1 MSLFSCNHSSTIT
14 LTTLTLEQTRF
25 KNVHG
30 IEKITFATTNR
41 EPNYIPQN
49 YNTKTKVNKNNFF
62 KRNTYYQNAS
72 LT

>member
-1 MSLFSCNHSSTIT
+1 
-14 LTTLTLEQTRF
+14 LEQTRF

-49 YNTKTKVNKNNFF
+49 YNTKAKVNKNNFF

-72 LT
+72 PT